1 VEPPFLLVGHSYG
14 GALVRVFA
22 ARYPAEVLGIVLVDP
37 TQEDFYL
44 RAAREAPAAYLA
56 QLEEDLRSAESS
68 GSAEFRRELLGY
80 ETSMAQAR
88 VARLPM
94 GRPVV
99 LLSATRME
107 LAPEL
112 RRIWLEEQGRWAT
125 AVGAR
130 RVLVEHG
137 HRIPQERP
145 GAVVEAVGALLR
157 DERVRCRL
165 TDRCS

>member
-22 ARYPAEVLGIVLVDP
+22 ARYPAEILGLVLVDP
-37 TQEDFYL
+37 AQEDFYL
-44 RAAREAPAAYLA
+44 RAARGASADYAA
-56 QLEEDLRSAESS
+56 QLEEDLRWAESS
-68 GSAEFRRELLGY
+68 PSAELRRELLAY

-88 VARLPM
+88 VARLPT

-99 LLSATRME
+99 LMSARRME
-107 LAPEL
+107 LTPSL
-112 RRIWLEEQGRWAT
+112 RRIWLEEQGRWAA

-130 RVLVEHG
+130 RVFVEHG

-145 GAVVEAVGALLR
+145 GAVVEAVASILR
-157 DERVRCRL
+157 DERVKCRL
-165 TDRCS
+165 TSRCS